1 MDEPMDRRMPGNLV
15 TKKGGVGQTE
25 PRARAARNQ
34 ERHLG
39 WKVI

>member
-15 TKKGGVGQTE
+15 TKKGGVGQME
-25 PRARAARNQ
+25 PRARAAKNQ
-34 ERHLG
+34 EKHLE